1 MGITMS
7 EENLKEKI
15 IIECPNKHKLR
26 IPKTIETLRV
36 TCPICGKTFLYPSQ
50 KIYRKKSS
58 WLYKK
63 IKNHPIFFGLI
74 ITLCFLLL
82 ANRYLVDVLTLNYI
96 LLVTGTCLAF
106 WFIGTW
112 VMDRFK
118 ETDIKWYYQKW
129 FIFLTLLVLPPL
141 GITLL
146 WAGSKFKIPWK
157 VIFTILF
164 GSWFVFSVLTQSP
177 FYYSSKD
184 KITDLFSTQKSEIFL
199 KQASQSVRNNFR
211 DDFLSKKNI
220 TLTMDL
226 TVPQIVKK
234 WNESTLLIKSID
246 KNGNMLGQGS
256 GFVISENGAIA
267 TNYHVVESA
276 YNVLIQFIN
285 GKSFKEVSLIASY
298 PSYDIA
304 ILNIE
309 EDELFLPVILGN
321 SDNTQV
327 GEQIL
332 AIGNPYGWEN
342 TISDGL
348 ISGIREIA
356 DFKLLQI
363 TAPVSPGSSGGALF
377 NVKGEVIGITSI
389 GSQWDAQ
396 NLNFAIPI
404 NLLKF
409 LIREKF

>member
-1 MGITMS
+1 MDITMS

-15 IIECPNKHKLR
+15 IIECPNKDCRQKLG
-26 IPKTIETLRV
+26 IPKTTDRLRV
-36 TCPICGKTFLYPSQ
+36 NCPRCGTSFLYPTQ
-50 KIYRKKSS
+50 RI
-58 WLYKK
+58 YKK
-63 IKNHPIFFGLI
+63 KTSNRIKNHPFFFGLI
-74 ITLCFLLL
+74 VTLCFLLL

-96 LLVTGTCLAF
+96 LLVTGTCLVF

-112 VMDRFK
+112 VADKFK
-118 ETDIKWYYQKW
+118 EKDTKWYYQRW
-129 FIFLTLLVLPPL
+129 FVFLILFIFPPL

-164 GSWFVFSVLTQSP
+164 GSWFVFSVLTQNPFYYSPKDKYKIPWKVIFTILFGSWFVFSVLTQSP
-177 FYYSSKD
+177 FYYSPKD
-184 KITDLFSTQKSEIFL
+184 KIVELFSTQKSEIFL

-298 PSYDIA
+298 PSYDIS
-304 ILNIE
+304 ILNIEE

-321 SDNTQV
+321 SDNIQV

-332 AIGNPYGWEN
+332 AIGNPYGWVVE
-342 TISDGL
+342 
-348 ISGIREIA
+348 R
-356 DFKLLQI
+356 F
-363 TAPVSPGSSGGALF
+363 
-377 NVKGEVIGITSI
+377 SI
-389 GSQWDAQ
+389 
-396 NLNFAIPI
+396 
-404 NLLKF
+404 
-409 LIREKF
+409 